1 MKVSHVQVCL
11 AVKCEAIIFF
21 FTSDMYYRGQNSSEN
36 LPVKMALRT
45 HLHVYKDVR
54 LAPLKMQRLA
64 PLKEELNKNRTK
76 MQCLANRDLICNNT
90 L

>member
-45 HLHVYKDVR
+45 HLHVYKDVSR
-54 LAPLKMQRLA
+54 YGHAANSEGGAKQ
-64 PLKEELNKNRTK
+64 EENKNAV
-76 MQCLANRDLICNNT
+76 LS
-90 L
+90 